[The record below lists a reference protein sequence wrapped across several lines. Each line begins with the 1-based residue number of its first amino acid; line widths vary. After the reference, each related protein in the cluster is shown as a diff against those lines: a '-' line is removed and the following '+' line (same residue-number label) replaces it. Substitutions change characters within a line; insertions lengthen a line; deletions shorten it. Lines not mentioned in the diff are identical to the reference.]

1 MSQNRLVSLVPD
13 YLRNKAMISTINVSS
28 NSNSVNVI
36 GHPLPSG
43 EVNRLPF
50 LVTLCV
56 IFYHT
61 FVLKKASFYA
71 CPRRFFAKITADNNA
86 ITLPYRKG
94 A

>member
-56 IFYHT
+56 LFYHT
-61 FVLKKASFYA
+61 FVLKESLVL
-71 CPRRFFAKITADNNA
+71 R
-86 ITLPYRKG
+86 LP
-94 A
+94 AQILC